1 MTDNASAQNI
11 GRMKQAQEIAVEQEN
26 KLKVIEASSMHGQ
39 LPIVWDKADDIF
51 VYDPLGNKYIDFS
64 SGIFIANAGHNNKA
78 VKQAIVEAMEGPMST
93 YTYMSNARVDYLEYL
108 IANTPDNLEK
118 AFLLSAGTEATEA
131 ALKLIKLY
139 GREKGYEKNIILC
152 FEGNW
157 HGRTMGA
164 QLLSSNIAQRSWI
177 DINSTSSILHLPFPF
192 EWEDDYQSN
201 NAYKM
206 FYRNLQELA
215 TKYEFDPYKDVRGIF
230 METFQGWG
238 ALFYPQPYIEAIR
251 AFLQKADALL
261 CFDEMQ
267 AGFGRTGKLFGYQH
281 YNIEPDLVCC
291 GKGISSSLPLS
302 AVLGRAELLDLPGSG
317 NMSSTHS
324 ASPLCCAA
332 SHASFKYINDHYLI
346 ENSKKLGNLFI
357 SKLKKMQVTYPNI
370 SHVSGKGLISA
381 LHFGKHPLDDKGK
394 HIANAV
400 VADCLLNGLITVR
413 TGRESIK
420 FGPPLTIDKEHLLK
434 AVNILENAIKK
445 YAYD

>member
-1 MTDNASAQNI
+1 MIDHVSEQNNM
-11 GRMKQAQEIAVEQEN
+11 RMRQAQEIAVKYEN
-26 KLKVIEASSMHGQ
+26 KIKSIEASSMHGQ
-39 LPIVWDKADDIF
+39 LPIVWDKAEDIF

-78 VKQAIVEAMEGPMST
+78 VKQAILEAMDGPMCT
-93 YTYMSNARVDYLEYL
+93 YTYLSNARVDYLEYL
-108 IANTPDNLEK
+108 IANTPDNFEK

-131 ALKLIKLY
+131 AFKLIKLY
-139 GREKGYEKNIILC
+139 GQNKGYEKNIILC

-164 QLLSSNIAQRSWI
+164 QMLSSNVDQRAWI
-177 DINSTSSILHLPFPF
+177 DIDSTSSILHLPFPF
-192 EWEDDYQSN
+192 EWEHDYKSN
-201 NAYKM
+201 NGYEM
-206 FYRNLQELA
+206 FYKDLNELA
-215 TKYEFDPYKDVRGIF
+215 TKYQFDPYKDIRGIF

-251 AFLQKADALL
+251 TFLENADALL

-281 YNIEPDLVCC
+281 YNIEPDLICC

-332 SHASFKYINDHYLI
+332 SHASFRYINDHNLI
-346 ENSKKLGNLFI
+346 ESSQKMGDLFI
-357 SKLKKMQVTYPNI
+357 GKLKHMQDIYPNI

-381 LHFGKHPLDDKGK
+381 LHFGKHPLDNEGK

-445 YAYD
+445 NA